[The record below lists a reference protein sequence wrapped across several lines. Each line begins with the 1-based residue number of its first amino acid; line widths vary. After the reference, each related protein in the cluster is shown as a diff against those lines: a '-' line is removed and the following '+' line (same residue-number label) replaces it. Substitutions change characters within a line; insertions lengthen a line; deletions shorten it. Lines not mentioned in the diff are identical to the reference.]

1 MPSSWH
7 NEDVSHAA
15 PEPPRRRF
23 FRRRPPATVID
34 LRETKSE
41 QLPDDPASV
50 VARLA
55 RLRDAGLITN
65 AEFEAERRVLLGQ
78 DKHAP

>member
-1 MPSSWH
+1 M
-7 NEDVSHAA
+7 
-15 PEPPRRRF
+15 
-23 FRRRPPATVID
+23 ID